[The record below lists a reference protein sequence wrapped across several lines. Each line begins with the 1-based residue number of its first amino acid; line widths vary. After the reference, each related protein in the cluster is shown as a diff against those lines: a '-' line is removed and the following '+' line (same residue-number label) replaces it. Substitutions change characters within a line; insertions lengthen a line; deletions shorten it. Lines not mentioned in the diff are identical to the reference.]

1 MELLK
6 ITLSATLVISF
17 LSIFSCRKEGCEAGT
32 GGEVTLKIMPEH
44 HGVAIYNSQ
53 NYRDTVYV
61 KFNATDFPGP
71 DRSNF
76 DLIMWGNANENF
88 VKVSG
93 LKCGQYY
100 IMVSGFDT
108 SAQWNI
114 RVVGGIPLN
123 FSESSGEKAVT
134 VPVTE

>member
-44 HGVAIYNSQ
+44 HGVPIYNSQ

-76 DLIMWGNANENF
+76 DLVMWGNANENF

-123 FSESSGEKAVT
+123 FSESSGEKLVT

>member
-44 HGVAIYNSQ
+44 HGVPIYNSQ

-76 DLIMWGNANENF
+76 DLILWGNANENF

-123 FSESSGEKAVT
+123 FSESSGEKLVT

>member
-44 HGVAIYNSQ
+44 HGVPIYNSQ

-123 FSESSGEKAVT
+123 FSESSGEKLVT

>member
-1 MELLK
+1 MDNMK
-6 ITLSATLVISF
+6 ITLFTLLISCF
-17 LSIFSCRKEGCEAGT
+17 LTMFSCKKEGCEAGT
-32 GGEVTLKIMPEH
+32 GGEVTLKILPEH
-44 HGVAIYNSQ
+44 HGLSIYNSQ
-53 NYRDTVYV
+53 NYRDTVYI
-61 KFNATDFPGP
+61 KFNASDFPGP

-76 DLIMWGNANENF
+76 DLVMWGNANENF
-88 VKVSG
+88 VKIPG

-114 RVVGGIPLN
+114 RVVGGLPLN
-123 FSESSGEKAVT
+123 FSESSGEKTVT

>member
-44 HGVAIYNSQ
+44 HGVPIYNSQ

-76 DLIMWGNANENF
+76 DLVMWGNANENF

>member
-44 HGVAIYNSQ
+44 HGVPIYNSQ